1 MHFLNNLFNQ
11 NAYSLNPSYKPK
23 FFRKYLNFLTLFHYN
38 KSNLY
43 KSYLN
48 GINYNLKQNNNLFE
62 IPFLP
67 VRLFK
72 EFDFLS
78 IKKKRIFKTLFS
90 SGTTSNNLSILMEY
104 FISFFI
110 TPK

>member
-1 MHFLNNLFNQ
+1 MHFLNHLMNQ
-11 NAYSLNPSYKPK
+11 NAYSLDTTSKLL
-23 FFRKYLNFLTLFHYN
+23 FFKKNLNFLTTFHYK

-43 KSYLN
+43 KAYLN
-48 GINYNLKQNNNLFE
+48 GINYNLKKDNNLSD

-78 IKKKRIFKTLFS
+78 IKKKK
-90 SGTTSNNLSILMEY
+90 
-104 FISFFI
+104 FIKHFFLLAQHLI
-110 TPK
+110 IYLKST